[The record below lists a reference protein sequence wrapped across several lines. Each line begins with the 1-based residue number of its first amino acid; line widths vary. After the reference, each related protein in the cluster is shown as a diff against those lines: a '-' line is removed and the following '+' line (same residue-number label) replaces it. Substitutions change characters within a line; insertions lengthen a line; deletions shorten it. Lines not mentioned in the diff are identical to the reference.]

1 MTALFLC
8 ICMLLSIGCAGCAS
22 SDDGISGYADAKSG
36 VAVVA
41 ENVELDGI
49 EMGIAYGSGF
59 FVGNAEEDPQY
70 LITNHHVVEDY
81 IKGGSGNSMVL
92 PGNDGMDHSI
102 KSYIRVYFD
111 DEEYTEAYIVDY
123 NENAD
128 IAVLRL
134 ESPTDQRSALPVC
147 IPTEDMV
154 GTTAYAIG
162 YPGISDNEAIDSIT
176 KWGRE
181 DITFTS
187 GIVSRLI
194 TTSGTGVQSIQ
205 IDANIA
211 PGNSGGPL
219 VNEKGQVLGIN
230 AWGYRDADAKETAY
244 AVNISEAITILDR
257 HDVPYIKGGEK
268 EKSGKLDIKIVVGI
282 AVGAVLIIVAA
293 LIVISRKKKRVN
305 SKFPAP
311 KMPSN
316 ERAAGAA
323 QNPDDS
329 GYRVQGVSGAMA
341 GKRFMIRKASPLILG
356 RDPSICNVVF
366 PANTAGVSKRHC
378 QVWYDG
384 GRIYLKD
391 LGSSHGTFNAS
402 GAKVSS
408 GQPIVLKPGE
418 AFHLGTETETMVLAQ
433 SSKK

>member
-1 MTALFLC
+1 MISYASCTDVGGRPYNEDSAGICQTDGEHLC
-8 ICMLLSIGCAGCAS
+8 AVLADGLGGHGGGEIAS
-22 SDDGISGYADAKSG
+22 KE
-36 VAVVA
+36 AVKII
-41 ENVELDGI
+41 LDGWEGTTTPEYLCELAQTAHRKI
-49 EMGIAYGSGF
+49 LSMQTQVCKMKTTVVILAVEPGFVQWAYVGDSRLYH
-59 FVGNAEEDPQY
+59 FV
-70 LITNHHVVEDY
+70 
-81 IKGGSGNSMVL
+81 
-92 PGNDGMDHSI
+92 DGRLVSQTRDHSA
-102 KSYIRVYFD
+102 SQ
-111 DEEYTEAYIVDY
+111 
-123 NENAD
+123 

-176 KWGRE
+176 KWGLE

-230 AWGYRDADAKETAY
+230 AWGYRDEDTKETAY

-305 SKFPAP
+305 SECTAP

-341 GKRFMIRKASPLILG
+341 GKRFMIRKDL
-356 RDPSICNVVF
+356 F
-366 PANTAGVSKRHC
+366 KRFGF
-378 QVWYDG
+378 QPWY
-384 GRIYLKD
+384 I
-391 LGSSHGTFNAS
+391 
-402 GAKVSS
+402 
-408 GQPIVLKPGE
+408 
-418 AFHLGTETETMVLAQ
+418 
-433 SSKK
+433 